1 MLPFPLAGADASI
14 RSSRPFCLLSAWL
27 VSLARAGIKK
37 PIRNKYMSTK
47 GVDPKFLRNKRYALR
62 GTKKALANARKFKK
76 AE

>member
-1 MLPFPLAGADASI
+1 MVKQKNHTNANQTYKNH
-14 RSSRPFCLLSAWL
+14 RN
-27 VSLARAGIKK
+27 GIKK

-47 GVDPKFLRNKRYALR
+47 GVDPKFLRNKKYALR